1 MGFAPENQVRTGLPA
16 GGRRIRTLGPPLKK
30 DPPRRDVRPLQ
41 HFLAERDRGFES
53 VFLQRRVLWEL
64 RRRDAMGRAARYG
77 NFVAASKIDDAPAER
92 LEQVPRPVRVSSET
106 LPRSRRACMRYPS
119 SLISM
124 QPFHALRRRIDQFAE
139 LWLDPSWR
147 LDDWPRGTLVVDVAI
162 TAWGSSPP
170 HEIPS
175 EMLD

>member
-1 MGFAPENQVRTGLPA
+1 MVAKDAVPFH
-16 GGRRIRTLGPPLKK
+16 GGTSGSNPL
-30 DPPRRDVRPLQ
+30 RSSGESCGNSEARPL
-41 HFLAERDRGFES
+41 LCG
-53 VFLQRRVLWEL
+53 
-64 RRRDAMGRAARYG
+64 RDAMGRAADMATSSLHLTSMECR
-77 NFVAASKIDDAPAER
+77 DAPAER

-106 LPRSRRACMRYPS
+106 LPRSRRACMRYPP

-147 LDDWPRGTLVVDVAI
+147 LGDWPRGTLVVDLAI
-162 TAWGSSPP
+162 TAWGSSSP